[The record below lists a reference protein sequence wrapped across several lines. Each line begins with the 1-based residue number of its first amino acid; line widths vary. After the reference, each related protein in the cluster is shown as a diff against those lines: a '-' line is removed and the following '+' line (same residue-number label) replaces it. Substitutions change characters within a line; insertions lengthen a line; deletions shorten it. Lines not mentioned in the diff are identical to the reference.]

1 MWLFEKFLK
10 WCWFLSFQL
19 SKILFS
25 PNPDCSEATVI
36 VIWESSVQHYKES
49 TDFVTSSSISG
60 GGDVTKIKMDL
71 YKSEFFWF
79 ANDFFLA
86 LIQYT
91 WLIRLQPPSN
101 STWDKNSVLKAEST
115 PGARL
120 SLTGCGAHCK
130 ERHFPHRHHQPGQ
143 SGRGWAGGIILTRPP
158 GRDQMGPNGSFL
170 LLISMII
177 LSCHMAYVFFLI

>member
-91 WLIRLQPPSN
+91 WLIRLQLILADIGTHEPIAKKVFLISA
-101 STWDKNSVLKAEST
+101 KNLLLTAHEIKT
-115 PGARL
+115 LCWRL
-120 SLTGCGAHCK
+120 S
-130 ERHFPHRHHQPGQ
+130 RHQEQ
-143 SGRGWAGGIILTRPP
+143 DW
-158 GRDQMGPNGSFL
+158 
-170 LLISMII
+170 
-177 LSCHMAYVFFLI
+177 V